1 LSNTFNVQAQIL
13 KEKFYE
19 KAWFYWLLF
28 GVAVIIVIIV
38 IVLVSLHVIA
48 L

>member
-1 LSNTFNVQAQIL
+1 VQAQIL

-28 GVAVIIVIIV
+28 GVAIIIVIIIV
-38 IVLVSLHVIA
+38 VLVSMHVIT